1 MKKPALVLAATAAAA
16 LAVPAGALAQ
26 QRVQRTCEDTA
37 TVQRGRVF
45 LAVGAE
51 ERSQRR
57 LVRTPEYFTTA
68 SASFRVGGVRYT
80 ASRQTTFSLECSR
93 RRAVVR
99 LVEGTVTLTAG
110 RRRPALVATVEGT
123 VEAGRTRGQAVR
135 VTRVANLVGLGTTT
149 IRRTGGAGRLTI
161 VPLVGDRPGRA
172 SQATGATLEATGR
185 DEDGDVQGTAEFVGL
200 AR

>member
-1 MKKPALVLAATAAAA
+1 MKKPALVLATTALAA
-16 LAVPAGALAQ
+16 LSVPAGAPAQ
-26 QRVQRTCEDTA
+26 ERQQRTCADTA
-37 TVQRGRVF
+37 TVQPGRVF

-51 ERSQRR
+51 ARAQRR
-57 LVRTPEYFTTA
+57 LVRTPEYFTTRT
-68 SASFRVGGVRYT
+68 ASFRFGGVRYT
-80 ASRQTTFSLECSR
+80 ASRETTFSLECSR

-135 VTRVANLVGLGTTT
+135 VTRIANLIGLGTTT
-149 IRRTGGAGRLTI
+149 IRRTGGSGRLGIT
-161 VPLVGDRPGRA
+161 PLVGSRPGTAR
-172 SQATGATLEATGR
+172 QATGATLEATGR
-185 DEDGDVQGTAEFVGL
+185 DEDRDLEGTARFVGL